1 MYSLCSRIAVLL
13 LVSLVWSAPVP
24 AADEILPPL
33 AKMKLKDGD
42 TVVFLG
48 DSITHQ
54 CLYTQYVEDFFYT
67 RFPGKKIR
75 FHNAGV
81 GGARAWDAL
90 ARFDR
95 DVAAYQPKYVTVLLG
110 MNDGRYQPYNQEVF
124 QAYHRDMQLLIQRIQ
139 EIKAVPV
146 LMTPT
151 MFDSRAA
158 RLRSRKQSPEKLEF
172 YNSVLAY
179 YGTWLREVAVEQ
191 GFGFVD
197 MYSPLNHI
205 TLQTRKTQA
214 DFTLIPDSV
223 HPAESGQLVMAYA
236 LIDDLG
242 LRSALSSI
250 RLVRGTDGEKPAHKV
265 RGGQLSDLT
274 FTPDGVA
281 FTWHADSLPWVVPQV
296 AQTGAK
302 LLKLG
307 HRASRESLEI
317 HGLEPGEY
325 QLSIDGQAVRSFDT
339 LALARH
345 VELQSLSQTPQ
356 YQQALAVAEMNAA
369 RNTGPV
375 RSLRNEWRLFQRFA
389 RMREQSRTSPDDQ
402 KLAGQVR
409 ELEQRLEGLD
419 ERIKQHEELAAKMD
433 ADIRRAAQPKSRRYV
448 LQRKTDAGKP

>member
-1 MYSLCSRIAVLL
+1 MFPLRSRIAVLL
-13 LVSLVWSAPVP
+13 VSAVWSAPAP

-33 AKMKLKDGD
+33 AKMELNDGD

-67 RFPGKKIR
+67 RFPGKNIR

-110 MNDGRYQPYNQEVF
+110 MNDGRYQPYNEDVF
-124 QAYHRDMQLLIQRIQ
+124 QTYHRDMQLLIQRIQ
-139 EIKAVPV
+139 KTKAVPV

-158 RLRSRKQSPEKLEF
+158 RLRSRKQSPGKLEL

-223 HPAESGQLVMAYA
+223 HPAASGQLVMAYA

-242 LRSALSSI
+242 LRSTLSNI
-250 RLVRGTDGEKPAHKV
+250 RIVRGADGEKPSHKV

-274 FTPDGVA
+274 FTADGVT
-281 FTWHADSLPWVVPQV
+281 FTWHASSLPWVVPEV
-296 AQTGAK
+296 AQQGAQ

-307 HRASRESLEI
+307 HRASREALEI
-317 HGLEPGEY
+317 HGLDPGAY
-325 QLSIDGQAVRSFDT
+325 QLSIDGQPVRSFDAV
-339 LALARH
+339 ALSRH
-345 VELQSLSQTPQ
+345 VELQSLSKTPQ

-369 RNTGPV
+369 RNAGPV

-389 RMREQSRTSPDDQ
+389 RLRDQSRKTPDDQ
-402 KLAGQVR
+402 KLAAQVQ
-409 ELEQRLEGLD
+409 EMQKGLEGLD
-419 ERIKQHEELAAKMD
+419 QRIKQHEALAQKMD
-433 ADIRRAAQPKSRRYV
+433 TDIRRAAQTKSRRYV
-448 LQRKTDAGKP
+448 LKRKVDARKP